1 MSEVSEETQVDTG
14 VKASESKNDWEAMA
28 RQAQSKADK
37 YESIK
42 SKYGENFEDKLDGFS
57 EFEKQWLDNPK
68 TTIERLSEQA
78 GIKINE
84 PQPQNMTQE
93 ELDIWELGKEG
104 SKANS
109 WLENRITSKSEKI
122 AQKAATEAVAKYKQ
136 EQQVNEWRTQLK
148 NNGITDIKKQ
158 NEAIREFLNPNPDFN
173 QFLQSK
179 VSQGQSQGN
188 QDIRPSDVMQQVA
201 HNQKQPQSTGVLQG
215 GMPPQKTWEEQK
227 TEDVMNIVKQKRG
240 TEGF

>member
-1 MSEVSEETQVDTG
+1 MNEVSENTTDNQSNSQEG
-14 VKASESKNDWEAMA
+14 VQASDVNNWEQMA

-68 TTIERLSEQA
+68 STIERLSEQA
-78 GIKINE
+78 GIKNNE
-84 PQPQNMTQE
+84 PVQQQDTQ
-93 ELDIWELGKEG
+93 DDNVWEILQDG
-104 SKANS
+104 STANKK
-109 WLENRITSKSEKI
+109 LMNKI
-122 AQKAATEAVAKYKQ
+122 ASISNKQAQEAVQKYKQ
-136 EQQVNEWRTQLK
+136 EQQVNDWRAQLS

-179 VSQGQSQGN
+179 VSQGN
-188 QDIRPSDVMQQVA
+188 PAPRPSEVMQQVSR
-201 HNQKQPQSTGVLQG
+201 NQGQPQSTGVLQG
-215 GMPPQKTWEEQK
+215 GMPPQKSYGEQK
-227 TEDVMNIVKQKRG
+227 VDDVMKIVKQKRG
-240 TEGF
+240 NESF